1 MQGGALS
8 SWEKMYWG
16 VFVVAI
22 SVFLFNRA
30 GHFTSS
36 EKDDDAEAEAKELEK
51 QKRARLILAGASMLD
66 DDDDDDPFEGL
77 TPKVRMMHT
86 GEGVFTYFEQLHIP

>member
-1 MQGGALS
+1 MQGGSLS

-30 GHFTSS
+30 GHFNSP
-36 EKDDDAEAEAKELEK
+36 EKKEDAEAEAKELEK

-66 DDDDDDPFEGL
+66 DDDDDPFEGL
-77 TPKVRMMHT
+77 TPKVRMHT
-86 GEGVFTYFEQLHIP
+86 GEGVVNDVNEILL

>member
-30 GHFTSS
+30 GHFTSP
-36 EKDDDAEAEAKELEK
+36 EKDVDAVAREAKELEK

-66 DDDDDDPFEGL
+66 DDDDDPFEGL
-77 TPKVRMMHT
+77 TPKVRIFVT
-86 GEGVFTYFEQLHIP
+86 NTVE